1 MTRCFLWKIVNCEL
15 PGKMTLRCGAAPA
28 IHCIQKSAQRGA
40 LCIPTTNSTR
50 LNLPLSPH
58 SPDLRGHSPSPILQL
73 YTAKNRWTPYP
84 SYPYPPLPS
93 SLCLCVS
100 VPLCYPPPFYIL
112 YIFYTVEFISRRD
125 AENAERRDWEA

>member
-93 SLCLCVS
+93 SLCLCVTHPHS
-100 VPLCYPPPFYIL
+100 TFSTFSTRLNLSHAETRRTQSGGIGRPN
-112 YIFYTVEFISRRD
+112 EF
-125 AENAERRDWEA
+125 